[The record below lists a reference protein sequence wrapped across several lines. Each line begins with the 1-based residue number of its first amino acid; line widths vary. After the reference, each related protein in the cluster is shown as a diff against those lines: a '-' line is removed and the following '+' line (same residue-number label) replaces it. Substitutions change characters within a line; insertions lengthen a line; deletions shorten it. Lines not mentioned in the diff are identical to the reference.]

1 MVGFT
6 GGLTT
11 YDNTVNFGTVRQ
23 GQSSSNVTIWYKNAG
38 GVTTTALTYLWTDT
52 NIAFIGQGSPD
63 PFFPFPT
70 DTSGTSCI
78 GSAGLAPK
86 GLCQVTFHLAA
97 GAIAN
102 PPYQATFELSAS
114 NAGAVDAITA
124 MGEPAASSGAPYITP
139 SFLNLSATAPTP
151 ITSPVTSTAAQT
163 FQVFGPVTTALTLTS
178 SNSDFLVAPGT
189 GASHC
194 VEGSTTQLSAAGS
207 SCTFTVAF
215 APGRTAPPSGDKYRL
230 GTVTVA
236 PGVVAGLIGQVQQPA
251 TLTIGSAAG
260 TNDFGNVIIT
270 SPVTPV
276 TKTLTITNT
285 GDVASSA
292 LTLQTAALDPP
303 APYVI
308 DPDGASDA
316 GLFSV
321 SADCNKAI
329 AAGATCSF
337 TVTLTPPTTPQ
348 TIPVLGDSS
357 PYNVQVEATTTSG
370 TTTTPVAYS
379 DPNDPLIANV
389 LNASSLHILPTQS
402 SNTAQFG
409 SQPVGTAGTATTFT
423 IKNSNAAV
431 LTHASGI
438 LTIQLAGG
446 LTSNYTLNT
455 SPTSTIADCAQYTA
469 TGSTGL
475 ASGATCLVTVA
486 FNPAVTATLGA
497 LTDTLTV
504 TAANDG
510 ATASLKLNGT
520 AIGALA
526 FVNVTDNTPPTRGRT
541 DREGHTGQRS
551 G

>member
-1 MVGFT
+1 
-6 GGLTT
+6 
-11 YDNTVNFGTVRQ
+11 
-23 GQSSSNVTIWYKNAG
+23 
-38 GVTTTALTYLWTDT
+38 
-52 NIAFIGQGSPD
+52 
-63 PFFPFPT
+63 
-70 DTSGTSCI
+70 
-78 GSAGLAPK
+78 
-86 GLCQVTFHLAA
+86 
-97 GAIAN
+97 
-102 PPYQATFELSAS
+102 
-114 NAGAVDAITA
+114 
-124 MGEPAASSGAPYITP
+124 
-139 SFLNLSATAPTP
+139 
-151 ITSPVTSTAAQT
+151 
-163 FQVFGPVTTALTLTS
+163 
-178 SNSDFLVAPGT
+178 
-189 GASHC
+189 
-194 VEGSTTQLSAAGS
+194 
-207 SCTFTVAF
+207 
-215 APGRTAPPSGDKYRL
+215 
-230 GTVTVA
+230 
-236 PGVVAGLIGQVQQPA
+236 
-251 TLTIGSAAG
+251 
-260 TNDFGNVIIT
+260 
-270 SPVTPV
+270 
-276 TKTLTITNT
+276 
-285 GDVASSA
+285 
-292 LTLQTAALDPP
+292 LDPP

-526 FVNVTDNTPPTRGRT
+526 FVNVTDNTLPSSPALFQTLATAPTDFGT
-541 DREGHTGQRS
+541 LPIVTSPNVFTVADNQVIQLWVENAGNATVFAPATGLLSTSLTGSSFRLIWDNCTGERLGYTNLGSEFCDLGVRFEPKAS
-551 G
+551 GAATGSVTVSGTPGNSATLALTGTGS